1 MKLLSKADPKGSPLG
16 LVAADW
22 KTQGLSIVPGLVLT
36 SLIAG
41 VALGVDQLTDLH
53 TLNPLLIAVLLGM
66 GWRQWGLVPTA
77 YRPGIKFAMKRVLR
91 LAVILLGLRLSLTE
105 VMAVGPWGLGLVT
118 LGTVSTF
125 YLTCWLGKR
134 LGINPRLAQLIAAG
148 TSICGASAVVA
159 TNTVV
164 EGSEE
169 DMTYAIATITGFG
182 TLAMLTYPLVGTL
195 LQLSPQ
201 AFGIWCGASVHEV
214 AQVIATAFQQGDLS
228 GNLAT
233 ITKLSRVLLVVPI
246 IISLGWQTNRK
257 NQPGQPP
264 RPVPVPWFVLF
275 FCLLVGANSLG
286 LVAPPIKAI
295 VLSGNQ
301 FLLCLSL
308 TAMGLE
314 TNLADLSKLGLKPLY
329 LAGLS
334 WLFLAAFSLLMISQ
348 GRPEL
353 L

>member
-1 MKLLSKADPKGSPLG
+1 MKLSSKSKPRASSLG
-16 LVAADW
+16 LVTAEW
-22 KTQGLSIVPGLVLT
+22 KTQSLSIVPGLILT
-36 SLIAG
+36 TLIAG
-41 VALGVDQLTDLH
+41 VALGLDRLTDLH
-53 TLNPLLIAVLLGM
+53 TLNPLLIAVLLGI
-66 GWRQWGLVPTA
+66 GWRQWGVVPIA
-77 YRPGIKFAMKRVLR
+77 YSPGIKFAMKRVLR
-91 LAVILLGLRLSLTE
+91 LAVILLGLRLSLAE

-134 LGINPRLAQLIAAG
+134 LGVNPRLAQLIAAG

-214 AQVIATAFQQGDLS
+214 AQVIATAFQHGDIS
-228 GNLAT
+228 GNFAT
-233 ITKLSRVLLVVPI
+233 VTKLSRVLLVVPI
-246 IISLGWQTNRK
+246 IISLGWQTNCPV
-257 NQPGQPP
+257 QPGQPR
-264 RPVPVPWFVLF
+264 RPMPVPWFVLF
-275 FCLLVGANSLG
+275 FCLVVGINSLG
-286 LVAPPIKAI
+286 LVATPIKTA
-295 VLSGNQ
+295 VLHSNQ

-314 TNLADLSKLGLKPLY
+314 TNLANLTKLGLKPLY

-334 WLFLAAFSLLMISQ
+334 WLFLAAISLLMISQ
-348 GRPEL
+348 GQL
-353 L
+353 